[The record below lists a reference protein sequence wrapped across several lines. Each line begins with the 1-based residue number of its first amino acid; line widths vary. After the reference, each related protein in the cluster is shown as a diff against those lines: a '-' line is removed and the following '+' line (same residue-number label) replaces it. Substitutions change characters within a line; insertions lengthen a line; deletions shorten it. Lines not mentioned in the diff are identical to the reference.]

1 MSQYIVLV
9 NHPNYEM
16 MVEYPH
22 TIRKI
27 SNEMKV
33 SEVNHTNGYIQV
45 NLQDNDKRRKCY
57 KHRLIAEQ
65 FIENPN
71 KLKYVY
77 HLNHNPTDNRIDNLI
92 WR

>member
-1 MSQYIVLV
+1 MAHFEVMV
-9 NHPNYEM
+9 NHPNYEI

-33 SEVNHTNGYIQV
+33 AEVYHSRGCIQV
-45 NLQDNDKRRKCY
+45 NLRDNDKRRKCY

-65 FIENPN
+65 FIPNPDN
-71 KLKYVY
+71 LQCVY
-77 HLNHNPTDNRIDNLI
+77 HLNHDNTDNRIENLV

>member
-1 MSQYIVLV
+1 MAQFEVMV
-9 NHPNYEM
+9 NHPNYEI

-33 SEVNHTNGYIQV
+33 AEVIHSNGYIQV
-45 NLQDNDKRRKCY
+45 NLNDNDKRRKCY

-65 FIENPN
+65 FIPN
-71 KLKYVY
+71 TDDFKCVY
-77 HLNHNPTDNRIDNLI
+77 HLNHDKTDNRINNLI
-92 WR
+92 WH